1 MTTQSEQLVIP
12 ENIQSGD
19 SRWGLKGEISRG
31 IEERICEIPRSIKKE
46 VKFLGVFTKNSC
58 GMS

>member
-31 IEERICEIPRSIKKE
+31 IEERICEIPRSIKK
-46 VKFLGVFTKNSC
+46 K
-58 GMS
+58 